1 MRLRKLHLSDFPVA
15 SIAPL
20 WVVVPRRDA
29 SRVLLGLG
37 GGVCSQSLLSCLALA
52 SRMDYSPPGSS
63 PGNFPGK
70 NTGVVCHFLLQGLFL
85 TQESN
90 PDLLLYRQILY
101 QLSYEGLI
109 LNYTNCKEFYLLIK
123 SFKEEKS
130 HILLIVMYS

>member
-1 MRLRKLHLSDFPVA
+1 MHRCHMSSRAIVHPLLLAFSRDVGLPAPSKLNMRLRKLHLSDFPVA

-70 NTGVVCHFLLQGLFL
+70 NTGVVCHFLLQGIFL
-85 TQESN
+85 AQGMN
-90 PDLLLYRQILY
+90 PGLPRLLHCRWILY
-101 QLSYEGLI
+101 
-109 LNYTNCKEFYLLIK
+109 
-123 SFKEEKS
+123 
-130 HILLIVMYS
+130 H